1 MNDLC
6 SIVMVD
12 VGILLTFVVVVVDVP
27 VVACLLLWITA
38 AHLSSLK

>member
-1 MNDLC
+1 MNVLC
-6 SIVMVD
+6 FIVMVD
-12 VGILLTFVVVVVDVP
+12 VGILLTFVVVVDVP